1 MEEDEGVCWATQAF
15 PPSPPALP
23 EPRDP
28 TPAIAGEK
36 ERNLEINWTQHGD
49 GSSSSSQWAEL
60 DVLLDSFTPQPA
72 SGTAAPTTTT
82 TPSRC
87 VDYAHLHAGLNA
99 EQREAAEAPVER
111 PLLICAG
118 PGTGKTLT
126 LCHRIG
132 KCSLSALLIRA
143 KAVQHAYGHRSRAVD
158 LVARQNVRPEAIL
171 AITFSR
177 KAADEMRHRLDS
189 LCPLTRPVTVSNF
202 HRSAAHLMILSHT
215 ILIAFNHPR
224 LSFRLISFVRLR
236 RFCWRLLRLSR
247 DAGGRVGRDLE
258 VIEKRRQAEL
268 IEECLELWSQE
279 EEEKGNAEA
288 NDEEDSGYVEEEGD
302 GGDEEETGRRRA
314 KRRRLEAPSKESS
327 ERQARLTVNYFLQ
340 FIGRAKANLPLSRE

>member
-1 MEEDEGVCWATQAF
+1 MWLISFLAFFKFFKFQNFGMFGTNSWKFKTEVEAKEKKCKITIIWMEEDEGVCWATQAF

-28 TPAIAGEK
+28 TPAIAEEK

-82 TPSRC
+82 TGGSS

-143 KAVQHAYGHRSRAVD
+143 KAPVQHAYVRRRSRAVD

-202 HRSAAHLMILSHT
+202 HRSAAHLMLLST
-215 ILIAFNHPR
+215 QSIAF
-224 LSFRLISFVRLR
+224 
-236 RFCWRLLRLSR
+236 
-247 DAGGRVGRDLE
+247 
-258 VIEKRRQAEL
+258 
-268 IEECLELWSQE
+268 SQSHIRP
-279 EEEKGNAEA
+279 A
-288 NDEEDSGYVEEEGD
+288 
-302 GGDEEETGRRRA
+302 
-314 KRRRLEAPSKESS
+314 
-327 ERQARLTVNYFLQ
+327 
-340 FIGRAKANLPLSRE
+340 

>member
-1 MEEDEGVCWATQAF
+1 MCWATQAF

-23 EPRDP
+23 EPYTR
-28 TPAIAGEK
+28 PAIAEEEK
-36 ERNLEINWTQHGD
+36 ERNLEINLTQHGE

-72 SGTAAPTTTT
+72 SGNAAAPTATTTT
-82 TPSRC
+82 TRSRGS
-87 VDYAHLHAGLNA
+87 VDYVLHAGLNA
-99 EQREAAEAPVER
+99 EQREAAEAPVDR

-132 KCSLSALLIRA
+132 TFSLCLLSALLIRSG
-143 KAVQHAYGHRSRAVD
+143 KAIHRAYGRRSRAVD

-202 HRSAAHLMILSHT
+202 HRSAAHAPLTRPSSPST
-215 ILIAFNHPR
+215 NNAFP
-224 LSFRLISFVRLR
+224 SACFRLLACAGSAGACCDCRATR
-236 RFCWRLLRLSR
+236 AGAWGGTWR
-247 DAGGRVGRDLE
+247 
-258 VIEKRRQAEL
+258 
-268 IEECLELWSQE
+268 
-279 EEEKGNAEA
+279 
-288 NDEEDSGYVEEEGD
+288 
-302 GGDEEETGRRRA
+302 
-314 KRRRLEAPSKESS
+314 
-327 ERQARLTVNYFLQ
+327 
-340 FIGRAKANLPLSRE
+340 